1 MTPPVQPE
9 PNATTTPPTSA
20 PIMTSPN
27 GTESD
32 VQLSPYYVFYTIEQT
47 RIPTLADTQ
56 GLANFTD
63 DYVNTFLGEIFTATN
78 DVEFVTAT
86 TEATGSQFRLGEPV
100 RVDFTTTVS
109 FAPAS
114 ARIPPSTELDEMVR
128 SIFEGE
134 NAATYVGA
142 IGASLDS
149 SNIFSTTSAVRYEV
163 AARDSTARV
172 GISAGAASAI
182 VVLMIA
188 GVSWYRRRG
197 YSLVETNKTA
207 LEYMTVGDDTF
218 VGEDSISQS
227 PAKYR
232 FDGEKSQDDSSVD
245 WVIYPHD
252 GNRTAGNNVSDCDM
266 DGEGEPEV
274 FRNYSLA
281 VSNDEEGPKREH
293 DAQQRNF
300 APVECD

>member
-1 MTPPVQPE
+1 
-9 PNATTTPPTSA
+9 
-20 PIMTSPN
+20 
-27 GTESD
+27 
-32 VQLSPYYVFYTIEQT
+32 
-47 RIPTLADTQ
+47 
-56 GLANFTD
+56 
-63 DYVNTFLGEIFTATN
+63 
-78 DVEFVTAT
+78 
-86 TEATGSQFRLGEPV
+86 
-100 RVDFTTTVS
+100 
-109 FAPAS
+109 
-114 ARIPPSTELDEMVR
+114 
-128 SIFEGE
+128 
-134 NAATYVGA
+134 
-142 IGASLDS
+142 
-149 SNIFSTTSAVRYEV
+149 
-163 AARDSTARV
+163 
-172 GISAGAASAI
+172 
-182 VVLMIA
+182 
-188 GVSWYRRRG
+188 
-197 YSLVETNKTA
+197 
-207 LEYMTVGDDTF
+207 MTVGDDTF